1 MEENNQQQRRGPGRP
16 RVETY
21 LNPQWAEIIIESG
34 REGKHITDFLIKLGI
49 SWETHYELIK
59 RNKKYSETIK
69 EYNKLCE
76 DWWVSKAHESVAK
89 GESNKFNQRLFMMI
103 LKNKFRDNW
112 RDEKQLDV
120 TTQGEKIKE
129 DNPVTIEIIRRTING
144 TEEEPI

>member
-1 MEENNQQQRRGPGRP
+1 MEEQPKRRPGRP

-21 LNPQWAEIIIESG
+21 MNPEWAQIIIDSG

-59 RNKKYSETIK
+59 RNKLYSETIK

-76 DWWVSKAHESVAK
+76 DWWVARAHEAVAS
-89 GESNKFNQRLFMMI
+89 GQSNKFNQRLFMMI

-112 RDEKQLDV
+112 HDEKQLDL
-120 TTQGEKIKE
+120 TTKGEKIKE
-129 DNPVTIEIIRRTING
+129 DNPIQIEIIRKNIEDG
-144 TEEEPI
+144 EI